1 MVSVFE
7 NSEGLIYYRKEI
19 KMKFSDFKK
28 SVDDGLK
35 ATLTEDESS
44 ERVKN
49 LEAILNIV
57 NTINRSLILEDVLQL
72 VLKNA
77 IRLTNSERGF
87 IVLQNPNNEL
97 EFKLGLNSENE
108 TLSKQ
113 SFEISTTVVED
124 VFLNGQ
130 SIFIEGAQSDATYDP
145 TRSILKLDLQTI
157 LCSPLITNGKKIGVI
172 YVDSKHLHK
181 IKVREITGTFE
192 ILAGQ
197 AATAIRNAQLYDGQ
211 LNAFNALQE
220 ANAQLIQ
227 AERKVLKSGIDA
239 EIGQSLQGLVHLALL
254 ETESLMRI
262 IEKSHFDFK
271 TQKEN
276 VDDLLFD
283 RLKLKSKVAAD
294 SIRNIQ
300 KYAQVLLET
309 SIMDLNK
316 DNGDLNRVI
325 QSVIKYLSP
334 LKKFLA
340 ITFKTELNQLPMC
353 NFDSEQIQHLLVHL
367 ITNSA
372 DAKKDA
378 TITVKSYKKDDWIFV
393 EIEDDGPGFPEK
405 LRVNPSD
412 AFNLSK
418 NGYGLFLC
426 KSIIDK
432 HKGEIKIL
440 PGKNGAAVHFA
451 IPIVH

>member
-1 MVSVFE
+1 
-7 NSEGLIYYRKEI
+7 
-19 KMKFSDFKK
+19 MKFSEFKK
-28 SVDDGLK
+28 NVDDGIK
-35 ATLTEDESS
+35 NVIGDDESA
-44 ERVKN
+44 ERLKN
-49 LEAILNIV
+49 LEAILNVV
-57 NTINRSLILEDVLQL
+57 NTINRSLILDDVLEL

-87 IVLQNPNNEL
+87 IVLQNDAGDL
-97 EFKLGLNSENE
+97 EFKLGMDEKNTNLP
-108 TLSKQ
+108 KQ
-113 SFEISTTVVED
+113 SFEVSTTVVED
-124 VFLNGQ
+124 VFHNGQ

-211 LNAFNALQE
+211 INAYNALQE

-227 AERKVLKSGIDA
+227 AERKVLKSSIDA
-239 EIGQSLQGLVHLALL
+239 EIGQALQGLVHLALL
-254 ETESLMRI
+254 ETESLLRV
-262 IEKSHFDFK
+262 IEK
-271 TQKEN
+271 TQEEYEVKN
-276 VDDLLFD
+276 MVDDLLFD

-309 SIMDLNK
+309 SFTDLK
-316 DNGDLNRVI
+316 KGSDDLNRTI

-334 LKKFLA
+334 LKKFSLV
-340 ITFKTELNQLPMC
+340 TFKTELNPLPLC

-372 DAKKDA
+372 DARKDA
-378 TITVKSYKKDDWIFV
+378 TIIIRSYARDNSNFV
-393 EIEDDGPGFPEK
+393 EIQDDGPGFPEK
-405 LRVNPSD
+405 YRSNPS
-412 AFNLSK
+412 AVFNLS
-418 NGYGLFLC
+418 NSGYGLFLC

-440 PGKNGAAVHFA
+440 SSDTGALIQFSIPAGK
-451 IPIVH
+451 

>member
-1 MVSVFE
+1 
-7 NSEGLIYYRKEI
+7 
-19 KMKFSDFKK
+19 MKFSEFKK
-28 SVDDGLK
+28 NIDDGIK
-35 ATLTEDESS
+35 NVIGDDESS
-44 ERVKN
+44 ERLKN
-49 LEAILNIV
+49 LEAILNVV
-57 NTINRSLILEDVLQL
+57 NTINRSLILDDVLEL
-72 VLKNA
+72 VLKNS

-87 IVLQNPNNEL
+87 IVLQNDTGDL
-97 EFKLGLNSENE
+97 EFKIGLDEKNKN
-108 TLSKQ
+108 LPKQ
-113 SFEISTTVVED
+113 SFEVSTTVVED
-124 VFLNGQ
+124 VFHNGQ

-211 LNAFNALQE
+211 INAYNALQE

-254 ETESLMRI
+254 ETESLLRV
-262 IEKSHFDFK
+262 IEK
-271 TQKEN
+271 TQEEYEVKN
-276 VDDLLFD
+276 QVDDLLFD

-309 SIMDLNK
+309 SFTDIKKGSD
-316 DNGDLNRVI
+316 DLNRTI

-334 LKKFLA
+334 LKKFSSV
-340 ITFKTELNQLPMC
+340 TFKTELNPLPLC

-372 DAKKDA
+372 DAKKDS
-378 TITVKSYKKDDWIFV
+378 TITIRSFARDNSNYM
-393 EIEDDGPGFPEK
+393 EIQDDGPGFPEK
-405 LRVNPSD
+405 YKSSTAA
-412 AFNLSK
+412 AFNLS
-418 NGYGLFLC
+418 NSGYGLFLC

-440 PGKNGAAVHFA
+440 HSDNGALIQFS
-451 IPIVH
+451 IPAGK

>member
-1 MVSVFE
+1 
-7 NSEGLIYYRKEI
+7 
-19 KMKFSDFKK
+19 MKFSEFKK
-28 SVDDGLK
+28 NIDDGIK
-35 ATLTEDESS
+35 STLIEDDST

-57 NTINRSLILEDVLQL
+57 NTINRTLILDDLLEL

-87 IVLQNPNNEL
+87 IVLQNASNEL
-97 EFKLGLNSENE
+97 EYKLGLNSENE
-108 TLSKQ
+108 TLSKK
-113 SFEISTTVVED
+113 SFEISNTVVED
-124 VFLNGQ
+124 VYINGQ

-145 TRSILKLDLQTI
+145 TKSILKLDLQTI
-157 LCSPLITNGKKIGVI
+157 LCSPLITAGKKIGVI

-211 LNAFNALQE
+211 LNAYNALQE

-262 IEKSHFDFK
+262 IEKAQNEFSNGNENFD
-271 TQKEN
+271 E
-276 VDDLLFD
+276 LSFD

-309 SIMDLNK
+309 SVMEINR
-316 DNGDLNRVI
+316 DNGDLNRAI

-334 LKKFLA
+334 LKKFLS
-340 ITFKTELNQLPMC
+340 ITFNTELNQLPIC
-353 NFDSEQIQHLLVHL
+353 RFDSEQMQHLLVHL

-372 DAKKDA
+372 EAKKDA
-378 TITVKSYKKDDWIFV
+378 IVTIKSYVKDDNILV
-393 EIEDDGPGFPEK
+393 EIADDGPGFPDK
-405 LRVNPSD
+405 LRVDPSD
-412 AFNLSK
+412 AFNLNK
-418 NGYGLFLC
+418 NSYGLFLC
-426 KSIIDK
+426 KSIIDR
-432 HKGEIKIL
+432 HRGEIRIL
-440 PGKNGAAVHFA
+440 PQEEGAAVQLT
-451 IPIVH
+451 IPVIN